1 MKKTLLY
8 IALSISS
15 LSAFALT
22 EDELV
27 AQFKSGEKSG
37 EATWRIAAQISSK
50 NANDIEPLF
59 NAWIA
64 KDISH
69 YATAEQPLPAA
80 YKKLAGDEFEKQDI
94 LRQIYAN
101 YLIQHLDRVKD
112 VNRKTAILC
121 GSSAVYDILAE
132 SDPNLYSTLKSAD
145 FVIDGHRLPYWTIDA
160 LVRWANDTE
169 FYLNLS
175 VEEGMKYGDYVKFMS
190 QYLLKMSD
198 VEAAK
203 QKCQEI
209 ENYMLNNGMFNSA
222 QLVQIQAISKVLTA
236 RLVDSKILNN

>member
-8 IALSISS
+8 IILSILS

-37 EATWRIAAQISSK
+37 EVTWKIAAQISSK
-50 NANDIEPLF
+50 NANDIKPLF
-59 NAWIA
+59 DAWIA

-69 YATAEQPLPAA
+69 YATAEQPMPAA

-101 YLIQHLDRVKD
+101 YLIQHLDRIKD

-121 GSSAVYDILAE
+121 GSPVVYDILAE
-132 SDPNLYSTLKSAD
+132 SEPNLYSTLKSAD
-145 FVIDGHRLPYWTIDA
+145 FVIDGHRLPYWTIGA
-160 LVRWANDTE
+160 LVNWAKDTE

-175 VEEGMKYGDYVKFMS
+175 VEEGMKYDGYIKFMS
-190 QYLLKMSD
+190 PYLLKMSD
-198 VEAAK
+198 LEVAK

>member
-8 IALSISS
+8 IALSILS

-37 EATWRIAAQISSK
+37 EVTWKIAAQISSK
-50 NANDIEPLF
+50 NANDIKPLF
-59 NAWIA
+59 DAWIA

-69 YATAEQPLPAA
+69 YATAEQPMPAA
-80 YKKLAGDEFEKQDI
+80 YKKLTGDEFEKQDI

-101 YLIQHLDRVKD
+101 YLIQHLDRIKD

-121 GSSAVYDILAE
+121 GASVVYDILAE
-132 SDPNLYSTLKSAD
+132 SEPNLYSTLKSAD
-145 FVIDGHRLPYWTIDA
+145 FVIDGHRLPYWTIGA
-160 LVRWANDTE
+160 LVNWAKDTE
-169 FYLNLS
+169 FYPSLS
-175 VEEGMKYGDYVKFMS
+175 VEEGMKYDGYIKFMS
-190 QYLLKMSD
+190 QHLLKMSD
-198 VEAAK
+198 LEAAK

-209 ENYMLNNGMFNSA
+209 ENYMLNNGMLNSA
-222 QLVQIQAISKVLTA
+222 QLVQVQAISKVLTA
-236 RLVDSKILNN
+236 RLIDSKIINN

>member
-8 IALSISS
+8 IILSILS

-27 AQFKSGEKSG
+27 SQFKSGEKSG
-37 EATWRIAAQISSK
+37 EVTWRIAAQISSK
-50 NANDIEPLF
+50 NADDIKPLF
-59 NAWIA
+59 DAWIA

-69 YATAEQPLPAA
+69 YATAEQPIPAA

-121 GSSAVYDILAE
+121 GSPVVYDILAE

-160 LVRWANDTE
+160 LVNWANDTE

-175 VEEGMKYGDYVKFMS
+175 VEEGMKYYGYIKFMI
-190 QYLLKMSD
+190 QRLLKMSD

-236 RLVDSKILNN
+236 RLVDSKIINN

>member
-8 IALSISS
+8 IILSILS

-27 AQFKSGEKSG
+27 AQFKSGEKS
-37 EATWRIAAQISSK
+37 EEFTWKIAAQISSK
-50 NANDIEPLF
+50 NANDIKPLF
-59 NAWIA
+59 DAWIA

-69 YATAEQPLPAA
+69 YATAEQPIPAA
-80 YKKLAGDEFEKQDI
+80 YKKLAEDEFEKQDI

-121 GSSAVYDILAE
+121 GSSVVYDILAE

-145 FVIDGHRLPYWTIDA
+145 FVIDGHRLPYWTIAA
-160 LVRWANDTE
+160 LVNWAKDTE
-169 FYLNLS
+169 FYSNLS
-175 VEEGMKYGDYVKFMS
+175 LEEGMKYDGYIKFMC

-209 ENYMLNNGMFNSA
+209 ENYMLNNGMLNSA

-236 RLVDSKILNN
+236 RLVDSKIINN

>member
-8 IALSISS
+8 IILSILS

-27 AQFKSGEKSG
+27 AQFKSGEKS
-37 EATWRIAAQISSK
+37 EEFTWKIAAQISSK
-50 NANDIEPLF
+50 NANDIKPLF
-59 NAWIA
+59 DAWIA

-69 YATAEQPLPAA
+69 YATAEQPMPAA

-101 YLIQHLDRVKD
+101 YLIQHLDRIKD

-121 GSSAVYDILAE
+121 GASVVYDILAE
-132 SDPNLYSTLKSAD
+132 SEPNLYSTLKSAD
-145 FVIDGHRLPYWTIDA
+145 FVIDGHRLPYWTIAA
-160 LVRWANDTE
+160 LVNWAKDTE
-169 FYLNLS
+169 FYSNLS
-175 VEEGMKYGDYVKFMS
+175 LEEGMKYGDYIKFMV
-190 QYLLKMSD
+190 QRLLKMSD

-203 QKCQEI
+203 QKCQEM
-209 ENYMLNNGMFNSA
+209 ENYMLNNGMLNSA

-236 RLVDSKILNN
+236 RLIDSKIINN

>member
-37 EATWRIAAQISSK
+37 EVSWRIASQISSK
-50 NANDIEPLF
+50 NADDIKPLF
-59 NAWIA
+59 DAWIA

-69 YATAEQPLPAA
+69 YATGEQPLPAA
-80 YKKLAGDEFEKQDI
+80 YKKLAGDEVEKQNI

-121 GSSAVYDILAE
+121 GSLGVYDVLAE

-160 LVRWANDTE
+160 LVKWANDTE

-175 VEEGMKYGDYVKFMS
+175 VEEGMKYYSYIKLMI
-190 QYLLKMSD
+190 QHLLKMSD

-209 ENYMLNNGMFNSA
+209 ENYMLNNGMFNSV

-236 RLVDSKILNN
+236 RLVDSKIINN

>member
-8 IALSISS
+8 IILSILS

-27 AQFKSGEKSG
+27 AQFKSGEKS
-37 EATWRIAAQISSK
+37 EEFTWQIAAQISSK
-50 NANDIEPLF
+50 NANDMEPLF
-59 NAWIA
+59 DAWIA

-69 YATAEQPLPAA
+69 YATAEQPIPAA
-80 YKKLAGDEFEKQDI
+80 YKKLAEDEFEKQDI

-121 GSSAVYDILAE
+121 GSSVVYDILAE

-145 FVIDGHRLPYWTIDA
+145 FVIDGHRLPYWTIAA
-160 LVRWANDTE
+160 LVSWANDTE
-169 FYLNLS
+169 FYSNMS
-175 VEEGMKYGDYVKFMS
+175 VEEGMKYCDYIKFMV
-190 QYLLKMSD
+190 QRLLKMSD

>member
-8 IALSISS
+8 IILSILS

-27 AQFKSGEKSG
+27 AQFKSGEKS
-37 EATWRIAAQISSK
+37 EEFTWKIAAQISSK
-50 NANDIEPLF
+50 NANDIKPLF
-59 NAWIA
+59 DAWIA

-69 YATAEQPLPAA
+69 YATAEQPMPAA

-101 YLIQHLDRVKD
+101 YLIQHLDRIKD

-121 GSSAVYDILAE
+121 GASVVYDILAE
-132 SDPNLYSTLKSAD
+132 SEPNLYSTLKSAD
-145 FVIDGHRLPYWTIDA
+145 FVIDGHRLPYWTIGA
-160 LVRWANDTE
+160 LVNWANDTE

-175 VEEGMKYGDYVKFMS
+175 VEEGMKYDGYIKFMC

-198 VEAAK
+198 LEAAK

-209 ENYMLNNGMFNSA
+209 ENYMLNNGMLNSA

-236 RLVDSKILNN
+236 RLVDSKIINN

>member
-8 IALSISS
+8 IILSILS

-59 NAWIA
+59 DAWIA

-69 YATAEQPLPAA
+69 YATAEQPIPAA
-80 YKKLAGDEFEKQDI
+80 YKKLAADEFEKQDI

-132 SDPNLYSTLKSAD
+132 SDPNLYSTLKGAD
-145 FVIDGHRLPYWTIDA
+145 FVIDGHRLPYWTIAA
-160 LVRWANDTE
+160 LVSWANDTE
-169 FYLNLS
+169 FYSNMS
-175 VEEGMKYGDYVKFMS
+175 VEEGMKYCDYIKFMS
-190 QYLLKMSD
+190 QRLLKMSD

-209 ENYMLNNGMFNSA
+209 ENYMLNNGMLNSA

>member
-27 AQFKSGEKSG
+27 VQFKSGEKSG
-37 EATWRIAAQISSK
+37 EFTWRIASQISSK
-50 NANDIEPLF
+50 NADDIKPLF
-59 NAWIA
+59 DAWIA

-69 YATAEQPLPAA
+69 YAMGEQPLPAA

-121 GSSAVYDILAE
+121 GSSVVYDILAE

-145 FVIDGHRLPYWTIDA
+145 FVIDGHRLPYWTIGA
-160 LVRWANDTE
+160 LVNWAKDTE

-175 VEEGMKYGDYVKFMS
+175 VEEGMKYDDYVKFMI

-209 ENYMLNNGMFNSA
+209 ENYILNNGMFNSA

>member
-8 IALSISS
+8 IALSVLS

-27 AQFKSGEKSG
+27 AQFKTGKESGEV
-37 EATWRIAAQISSK
+37 TWRIAAQISSK
-50 NANDIEPLF
+50 NANDIKPLF
-59 NAWIA
+59 DAWIA

-69 YATAEQPLPAA
+69 YATAEQPMPAA
-80 YKKLAGDEFEKQDI
+80 YKKLAEDEIEKQDI

-101 YLIQHLDRVKD
+101 YLIQHLDRIKD

-121 GSSAVYDILAE
+121 GSSVVYDTLAE
-132 SDPNLYSTLKSAD
+132 SDPNLYSTLKNAD
-145 FVIDGHRLPYWTIDA
+145 FVIDGHRLPYWVISA
-160 LVRWANDTE
+160 LVNWSKDTE

-175 VEEGMKYGDYVKFMS
+175 IEEGMKYGDYVKFMS

-198 VEAAK
+198 VEVAK